1 MSIHEKPAPA
11 WGVRQTCRESPAT
24 AKIHF
29 SPSAAGNRH
38 EYTFTLTDV
47 NVNVEWSGMAW
58 SGIKLIL
65 KNWSYL
71 RKFSKSSRLQ
81 DDQERSLGLRPL
93 THSPDIMWECPV
105 QVAWSSSWLI
115 PMLGKAKDQSLMPLK
130 RHIKEPHTSCKYRHV
145 STRKTEMTQPKL
157 LIFTLHSFTDL
168 NYPHCKNAL
177 CNKLHSEG
185 KKNLFFLIV
194 LSLSSRRMT
203 AWTPAP
209 CGSRAWPA
217 SKQPAAMEDKT
228 GEAYLQHL
236 LGLPEQE
243 GPWQCL
249 LRRWR
254 QGCPRRTGGLVARG
268 PAAAGS
274 PREREKARISLWNVA
289 VLLLCASSKAMTYI
303 YKLKTTT

>member
-11 WGVRQTCRESPAT
+11 RGVRQTCRESPAT

-29 SPSAAGNRH
+29 SPSAAGNCH

-185 KKNLFFLIV
+185 KKKICFSWSF
-194 LSLSSRRMT
+194 
-203 AWTPAP
+203 
-209 CGSRAWPA
+209 
-217 SKQPAAMEDKT
+217 
-228 GEAYLQHL
+228 YLYQAEEWL
-236 LGLPEQE
+236 LGPRPHVAVEPGRRPSSPLPWRIRLGKPISSICWGCLNRKGPDNVCSDGGGKDVLGEQE
-243 GPWQCL
+243 VW
-249 LRRWR
+249 
-254 QGCPRRTGGLVARG
+254 
-268 PAAAGS
+268 
-274 PREREKARISLWNVA
+274 
-289 VLLLCASSKAMTYI
+289 
-303 YKLKTTT
+303 